1 MAHVLARLTGAT
13 LEDVKQ
19 QLAADAASHAEQG
32 MHLEHIWT
40 NDDDPGD
47 ILFLLRV
54 DDLSHC
60 KQLISRVHAEIHRD
74 DPSAKLPHMTF
85 LKEA

>member
-19 QLAADAASHAEQG
+19 QLEADAASHAEQG

-40 NDDDPGD
+40 NDDDPSD

-60 KQLISRVHAEIHRD
+60 KQLISRVHAEIHQE
-74 DPSAKLPHMTF
+74 DPNAKLPHMTF
-85 LKEA
+85 LTEA